1 MHQAKPQSP
10 GRRTK
15 PPKEQTVRTTTERK
29 DSYAAKNVAATVA
42 LKVASQLG
50 GMKTGFATA
59 VQSLAPIEIQIQGI
73 LNATTPAVP
82 TIQYPFYLNFG
93 RQLWALRYK
102 GITGLALTA
111 QAQALTDFYSLKGLT
126 DAPLI
131 AIAINCFNV
140 VVT

>member
-1 MHQAKPQSP
+1 
-10 GRRTK
+10 
-15 PPKEQTVRTTTERK
+15 VRTSTQRK
-29 DSYAAKNVAATVA
+29 DGYAAKNVAATVA
-42 LKVASQLG
+42 LKVASRLG

-93 RQLWALRYK
+93 RELWALRFK
-102 GITGLALTA
+102 GITGLAATA
-111 QAQALTDFYSLKGLT
+111 QAQALSTFYTSKGLT
-126 DAPLI
+126 AASLI
-131 AIAINCFNV
+131 AIAITCFNI